1 MQRIGNLRED
11 FLSFENLQ
19 LAFGK
24 AFRGTRNHTACK
36 FAFHLE
42 KEIFKLQDELAT
54 GAYMPGEYRYMVIET
69 PKKRTIAIASFRDRV
84 VHHALHNVL
93 EGIYEKRFIYDSYA
107 TRKEKGT
114 HKAIKRAQVF
124 MRKTEWYLK
133 MDIRKYFASINHEI
147 LMGILQRTVKDTFII
162 ELCGKIIH
170 MGGDGMTGL
179 PIGNLTSQFF
189 ANVYLDILDHHAK
202 DHLRMKCYLRY
213 MDDFCFFSNDK
224 QVLKDLKNSVTEY
237 LWSTLKLLPKESAT
251 LINDRIHGLPYLGV
265 HIWPNMIRVKKENFN
280 LSFEK
285 LKRREWELKH
295 GYINYEEY
303 QASQNSLISHLSYW
317 GNNLL
322 KNKLL
327 KGSVSEAACI

>member
-11 FLSFENLQ
+11 FLSFENLR

-42 KEIFKLQDELAT
+42 KELFSLQNELAT
-54 GAYMPGEYRYMVIET
+54 GAYMPGEYRYMAIET

-84 VHHALHNVL
+84 VHHSLVNVL
-93 EGIYEKRFIYDSYA
+93 EGVYEKRFIYDSYA

-124 MRKTEWYLK
+124 MRKNQWYLK
-133 MDIRKYFASINHEI
+133 MDIRKYFASIDHEI
-147 LMGILQRTVKDTFII
+147 LLGILQRTIKDKCII
-162 ELCGKIIH
+162 ELSRKIIH
-170 MGGDGMTGL
+170 MGGDGITGL

-189 ANVYLDILDHHAK
+189 ANVYLDILDHYAK
-202 DHLRMKCYLRY
+202 DRLRMKYYLRY

-224 QVLKDLKNSVTEY
+224 QTLKDLKHDVTKY

-251 LINDRIHGLPYLGV
+251 LINERIHGLPYLGV
-265 HIWPNMIRVKKENFN
+265 RIWPSMVRIKKKILTLVSRSSKKENG
-280 LSFEK
+280 
-285 LKRREWELKH
+285 H
-295 GYINYEEY
+295 
-303 QASQNSLISHLSYW
+303 
-317 GNNLL
+317 
-322 KNKLL
+322 
-327 KGSVSEAACI
+327 